1 MAEKEKKATDFIE
14 FYVGIISIAAGIFF
28 LLSKAVVHSGFY
40 GISFAGGINVSTGIV
55 IIPLMVGVVWLV
67 NNPKSII
74 AKLITI
80 AGSVFIIASII
91 LNIRISFVTTTMVDY
106 VIMMLLI
113 AVGLGLII
121 KTYSMV
127 NKLNHEEKK

>member
-1 MAEKEKKATDFIE
+1 MAEKEKKATDFVE
-14 FYVGIISIAAGIFF
+14 FYIGIISIAAGIFF

-40 GISFAGGINVSTGIV
+40 GISIGGISVSTGIV
-55 IIPLMVGVVWLV
+55 IIPLMIGVVWLV
-67 NNPKSII
+67 NDPKSII
-74 AKLITI
+74 ARLITI

-121 KTYSMV
+121 KTFSMV
-127 NKLNHEEKK
+127 RKINDKKE